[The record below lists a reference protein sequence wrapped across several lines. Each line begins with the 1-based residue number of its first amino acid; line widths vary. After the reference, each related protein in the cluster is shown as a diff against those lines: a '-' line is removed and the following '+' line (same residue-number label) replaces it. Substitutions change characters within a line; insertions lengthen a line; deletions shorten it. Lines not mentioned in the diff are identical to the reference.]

1 MKTENKNPVGRPKT
15 VIDPDDLR
23 RICLLN
29 CTMPE
34 IAAYLRIPLRTLED
48 RISAEPELK
57 EIIQSGR
64 EQGKLSVRRK
74 QFQIMDEEN
83 SATMAI
89 WLGKQLLGQR
99 DKHDLVT
106 EDKSGEKLSEALN
119 IVSQI
124 ARSKVDEEN
133 A

>member
-1 MKTENKNPVGRPKT
+1 MTTENKNSVGRPKT
-15 VIDPDDLR
+15 VIDLDDLR

-57 EIIQSGR
+57 EIIQNGR
-64 EQGKLSVRRK
+64 EQGKLSIRRK
-74 QFQIMDEEN
+74 QFQIMDKEN

-99 DKHDLVT
+99 DKHDVVT
-106 EDKSGEKLSEALN
+106 EDKTGQKLTEAFD
-119 IVSQI
+119 II
-124 ARSKVDEEN
+124 AQMARNKADDED